1 MYVWLNV
8 SVGVCLCLFEYVFVF
23 VSGLVCICVCACVF
37 FLCVCAFVLSFACM
51 LFCVYV
57 FWYIYMYICKILVT
71 LNQKAKGDHNR
82 PLIYTKTL
90 QRLVQP
96 YLNILLYFRVEFPL
110 KTRTLFPRD
119 AGICIDNEGSKHPVD
134 LARCCSHQSHV
145 T

>member
-1 MYVWLNV
+1 MFERQISFLQFNIHIYVCQIVLQVSHNV
-8 SVGVCLCLFEYVFVF
+8 VIRKLLDSQ
-23 VSGLVCICVCACVF
+23 
-37 FLCVCAFVLSFACM
+37 
-51 LFCVYV
+51 
-57 FWYIYMYICKILVT
+57 ILVT

-82 PLIYTKTL
+82 PLIDTKTL